1 MFAIENPANTFT
13 EVPNFSDFE
22 LVDAEG
28 VRVTHTWQ
36 ITEHWTD
43 AELAAIGVY
52 RVTLATVPAAY
63 RIASYTI
70 QRVAGVV
77 TQVATFALN
86 VESLSRAQFFQQL
99 AIAGII
105 TQAESLAVYGG
116 VIPNALLTLIN
127 GLPTDQQF
135 KAKSLILGASEI
147 QRAHPLTNAIGVAY
161 GMSEDQ
167 IDAFFATASGLT

>member
-13 EVPNFSDFE
+13 EVPNYSDF
-22 LVDAEG
+22 VVYDDDD

-36 ITEHWTD
+36 ITDHWTD

-70 QRVAGVV
+70 QRVGGIVK
-77 TQVATFALN
+77 QVATFALD
-86 VESLSRAQFFQQL
+86 VTSISRAQFFQQL

-105 TQAESLAVYGG
+105 TESASLAVYGG
-116 VIPNALLTLIN
+116 VIPNALQTLIN
-127 GLPTDQQF
+127 GLPTDHQF

-167 IDAFFATASGLT
+167 IDAFFAAASGLT